1 MLKVGDAIRA
11 RGESWTVVQDE
22 RDGKVVAKTLKDG
35 RLSKLMLT
43 EVEATS
49 NKPRP
54 SMAGVNIL
62 NDAKYFEKNDIVHFQ
77 KPGNAKPTDAVVLWT
92 HYGKVI
98 VRVTETEAT
107 VRLDPAEVI
116 IKMGRAPVEFTGFSR
131 KNGGGLRAA
140 INEMPASPWT
150 SK

>member
-22 RDGKVVAKTLKDG
+22 RDGKVVAKALKDG
-35 RLSKLMLT
+35 RLCKI
-43 EVEATS
+43 EVKDVAQDVGAPRT
-49 NKPRP
+49 KPI
-54 SMAGVNIL
+54 NIL
-62 NDAKYFEKNDIVHFQ
+62 NDAKYFEKNDIVHFR

-98 VRVTETEAT
+98 VRVTETEVT
-107 VRLDPAEVI
+107 MRLDPAEVV
-116 IKMGRAPVEFTGFSR
+116 IKMGKAPVEFHGFS
-131 KNGGGLRAA
+131 KKKGGGLSAA
-140 INEMPASPWT
+140 LREMPASPWT